1 MDNLE
6 KVEVEKLIPAIPS
19 IPSFSSIQDWV
30 GENLLA
36 IILVILLAVYIFYS
50 YGQKKV
56 SLASGYKSFLDRI
69 SDGINR
75 MFGRFWLSSNMEG
88 KAIKTRVRF
97 NEDDNEYLDAEEED
111 RVEERRS
118 VMYI

>member
-6 KVEVEKLIPAIPS
+6 KVEVEKLLPTMPS
-19 IPSFSSIQDWV
+19 MPSFSSIQDWV
-30 GENLLA
+30 GENLIA
-36 IILVILLAVYIFYS
+36 IILVLLLAVYIFYS

-69 SDGINR
+69 SDGVNR
-75 MFGRFWLSSNMEG
+75 MFGKFWLSSNMEG
-88 KAIKTRVRF
+88 NAIKTRVRF
-97 NEDDNEYLDAEEED
+97 NEDDNEYLEAEQDERE
-111 RVEERRS
+111 EERRS

>member
-6 KVEVEKLIPAIPS
+6 KVEVEKLIPAMPS

-75 MFGRFWLSSNMEG
+75 MFGKFWLSSNMEG

-97 NEDDNEYLDAEEED
+97 NEEENEEYED
-111 RVEERRS
+111 ERAEERRS